1 MQSVTNGGR
10 GIVPISSSDAI
21 SINCN
26 ATAPALP
33 GAIAKPRA
41 DADVGAILGGAAA
54 SSHTPQAAPGS
65 RVPQLFSASAPA
77 SPAATLAT
85 LQPALDGLSQKLSM
99 ALAGSAKPVSQ
110 PPAAHATASKTP
122 NADWPYPDLG
132 PRPFMSSPS
141 GSGPNGRF
149 GFNPTYF
156 PTLATSKAIA
166 QMLGGKVVPKNDILS
181 APGSHFKQNQPNYM
195 IELPNGNVI
204 NPGPVAQAIAL
215 KQPRPMIDAIIDSEV
230 NNTLVDVGHA
240 PVFVPANFK
249 PSSNASLAPPAAS
262 AVPSR
267 TTAAPVLDWSAVDQ
281 LVNHMYSA
289 PGSTA
294 ADDAAG
300 SLRLQMER
308 VLVMFQLLSQSA
320 PIHPA
325 SQPKGPA

>member
-10 GIVPISSSDAI
+10 AVVPVSSSDDI
-21 SINCN
+21 SISFNGN
-26 ATAPALP
+26 APAP
-33 GAIAKPRA
+33 GPTAKPRA
-41 DADVGAILGGAAA
+41 GADVSTVVNGVAA
-54 SSHTPQAAPGS
+54 SFHPPQYAPANQA
-65 RVPQLFSASAPA
+65 PLLFSASTPV
-77 SPAATLAT
+77 SSAATLTA
-85 LQPALDGLSQKLSM
+85 LQPALAGISQKLSM
-99 ALAGSAKPVSQ
+99 ALAGSVKPMGPSL
-110 PPAAHATASKTP
+110 ATAATAPKAPS
-122 NADWPYPDLG
+122 ADWPYPDLG

-166 QMLGGKVVPKNDILS
+166 QMLGGKVVPQNAILS
-181 APGSHFKQNQPNYM
+181 APGSHFTQNQPNYM

-204 NPGPVAQAIAL
+204 NPGPIAQAIYL
-215 KQPRPMIDAIIDSEV
+215 KQSRTMIDAIIDSEV

-240 PVFVPANFK
+240 PVFVPANLK
-249 PSSNASLAPPAAS
+249 SASAASTSPPAAS
-262 AVPSR
+262 PALSR
-267 TTAAPVLDWSAVDQ
+267 ATAPDWSAFDQ
-281 LVNHMYSA
+281 LFNHMYSA

-308 VLVMFQLLSQSA
+308 ILVMFQLLSQSA

-325 SQPKGPA
+325 GQPKAAA